1 MRLLLID
8 NYDSFT
14 YNLYQQLER
23 LGADVVVKKND
34 EITIGQIK
42 REGYDA
48 IVISPGPKKPKDS
61 GISCDVVRE
70 FYKTKPILGVCL
82 GHQCIGE
89 VFGSNV
95 VRAPCVMHG
104 KVSEV
109 EHEGIGIFRTA
120 KNPFNV
126 ARYHSLILDRTPK
139 DFIQTART
147 RDGIIMGIQHKKYPV
162 FGVQFHPESF
172 LTQGGDILIRNFL
185 KWVPRQE
192 GEKIFENQTQGAQRS
207 CVSLNSNSK
216 FKRGTLCS
224 ASGLRGVSLPCE
236 QKFFPPACQKLE
248 ISHFDPL
255 QLFQKLQK
263 TEKKVS
269 FLYTGKLEQNEGW
282 SILAFNP
289 KKTFV
294 GTQQDDVFK
303 KMQKKMNTQ
312 NIKNPHKL
320 PFCGGWIGSFS
331 YDIGYSLFNLK
342 KNTKNPDLLPL
353 ATLHYYD
360 QFVCFNH
367 RTKKIFSTVPQ
378 TIEAIWK
385 RKIPLVKKLNPL
397 HFTPEM
403 PQKTYDHAFAK
414 IKNYILEGDIYQVNL
429 THRLTAPFKGDLRT
443 LFVRLCEK
451 NTAPLSAYFET
462 DDFTILSA
470 SPERFLTLRDRTVFT
485 FPVKGTRPRGK
496 TPIQDEKFKNDLL
509 ANEKETAELNMI
521 TDLLRNDIGQT
532 CAIGSVNVVLHR
544 ALQKCPT
551 VWHTFSEIRGTL
563 RSEYNALDLLKSC
576 FPGGSIT
583 GCPKKRAMEV
593 IDELEP
599 VTRGFYTG
607 ALGYLSDSG
616 DMDMNILIRT
626 LIAKKGK
633 LVLNVGGGIV
643 ADSQGKAEYQETLD
657 KAKAFFSL

>member
-104 KVSEV
+104 KVSSV

-162 FGVQFHPESF
+162 FGVQFHSESF

-185 KWVPRQE
+185 KLVPRQE
-192 GEKIFENQTQGAQRS
+192 GKENFCEPGTQRS
-207 CVSLNSNSK
+207 EVSHSGFLNSNSMDPSSLQDC
-216 FKRGTLCS
+216 GS
-224 ASGLRGVSLPCE
+224 AECPTPMRTKILPVPIA
-236 QKFFPPACQKLE
+236 FN
-248 ISHFDPL
+248 FDPL

-263 TEKKVS
+263 TEKKVA
-269 FLYTGKLEQNEGW
+269 FLYTGKLEQNEAW

-289 KKTFV
+289 KKTFI
-294 GTQQDDVFK
+294 GMQDDDVFK
-303 KMQKKMNTQ
+303 KLKQKISAQKT
-312 NIKNPHKL
+312 KNPHKL

-367 RTKKIFSTVPQ
+367 RTKKIFSTVPKL
-378 TIEAIWK
+378 IKAIWQ
-385 RKIPLVKKLNPL
+385 REISMQKKLDPL

-403 PQKTYDHAFAK
+403 PQKTYDHAFEK

-451 NTAPLSAYFET
+451 NPAPLSAYFEA

-496 TPIQDEKFKNDLL
+496 TLIQDEKFKNDLL

-532 CAIGSVNVVLHR
+532 CAIGSVKVVRHR

-551 VWHTFSEIRGTL
+551 VWHTYSEIRGTL

-593 IDELEP
+593 IDEL
-599 VTRGFYTG
+599 
-607 ALGYLSDSG
+607 
-616 DMDMNILIRT
+616 
-626 LIAKKGK
+626 
-633 LVLNVGGGIV
+633 
-643 ADSQGKAEYQETLD
+643 
-657 KAKAFFSL
+657 